1 MSKEKEVKKE
11 SEKVMTK
18 YEKKQAARLA
28 QQKKDERSAKLAK
41 LVFALVCI
49 CVAAA
54 ILFSIGSSVIRRQD
68 AINGTYVKI
77 GDHEVSKVE
86 YDFCYNVVVNNY
98 LNIYSSI
105 LPYMGLD
112 TSLDFADQQYDE
124 SKSWKDAFDEM
135 TVEQLK
141 QVKALVDD
149 SKAQGFTYDAAED
162 YKEFQD
168 SLESAAT
175 EAGISIKE
183 YYKNSYGEYATE
195 ARIEPFEKE
204 SLLAAAY
211 YQELLEQNKP
221 SDEEITAYYEEN
233 KDDYDLIDYRSFT
246 FAATVGEDAEEEEV
260 EAAMEVLKASAE
272 EMQAKREAGED
283 FEALCVQYAT
293 EDNKAAY
300 EDEETEQSL
309 TEGAGQSSVPYAYAD
324 WLFSEERKEGDLT
337 VIPDESNNQ
346 YYVVEFVSRS
356 FDEASNT
363 SISDILSQSKTG
375 EYVDALSQTYDVTD
389 VAGKLKY
396 LTISEETT
404 NDNEVEEDT
413 DSAGETEE
421 IDVSDTAEEAEEID
435 ISDTAGETE
444 EIDISDTDEEAEGA
458 DGDDSTE

>member
-28 QQKKDERSAKLAK
+28 QQKKDEKSAKLTK
-41 LVFALVCI
+41 LVFSLVCI
-49 CVAAA
+49 CIVAA
-54 ILFSIGSSVIRRQD
+54 IVFSIGSAVIRRQN

-98 LNIYSSI
+98 LNMYSSI

-112 TSLDFADQQYDE
+112 TSKDFADQQYDE

-149 SKAQGFTYDAAED
+149 SKAQGFTYDDAED
-162 YKEFQD
+162 YKKFQD

-175 EAGISIKE
+175 EAGISVKE
-183 YYKNSYGEYATE
+183 YYKNNYGEYATE

-211 YQELLEQNKP
+211 FQELLEKNKP

-246 FAATVGEDAEEEEV
+246 FSATVGEDAGEEETA
-260 EAAMEVLKASAE
+260 AAMEVVKASAE

-293 EDNKAAY
+293 GDNKASY
-300 EDEETEQSL
+300 EDAETEQSL
-309 TEGAGQSSVPYAYAD
+309 TEGATQSSVPYAYAD

-337 VIPDESNNQ
+337 VIPDESSNQ
-346 YYVVEFVSRS
+346 YHVVEFVSRR

-363 SISDILSQSKTG
+363 SISDTLSQSRAG

-396 LTISEETT
+396 LTISEETVS
-404 NDNEVEEDT
+404 DNGVEEDA
-413 DSAGETEE
+413 DS
-421 IDVSDTAEEAEEID
+421 
-435 ISDTAGETE
+435 AGETE
-444 EIDISDTDEEAEGA
+444 EIDISDSEGEAEGA